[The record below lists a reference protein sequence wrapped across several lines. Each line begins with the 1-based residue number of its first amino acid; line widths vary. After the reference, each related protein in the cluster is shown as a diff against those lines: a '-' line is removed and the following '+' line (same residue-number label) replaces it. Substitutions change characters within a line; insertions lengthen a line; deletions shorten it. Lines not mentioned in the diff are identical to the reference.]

1 LFTPLV
7 SYGSQQ
13 SLEIQRM
20 FIRYIS
26 HEMRTPL
33 NTAFLGL
40 KLLSDDLRRD
50 GSSADRLDTVKDVK
64 ESCDIAI
71 NILNELLVFDKLQT
85 GLLHLESE
93 HVAPWSF
100 IQDTVKTFYIQVKLW
115 FHDRLCTQFYKYIR

>member
-1 LFTPLV
+1 
-7 SYGSQQ
+7 
-13 SLEIQRM
+13 M

-100 IQDTVKTFYIQVKLW
+100 IQDTVKTFYIQARAADITLEFENTDTVPAQLQDTYIVADKHKLE
-115 FHDRLCTQFYKYIR
+115 QV